1 MFRTLSLRFGIMF
14 VMIYFAIFFD
24 PMKCEFVWD
33 MQSGICNE
41 FDFEAGQCLSIENPK
56 IFSEILKDAKETV
69 FQNNS
74 ELYFVYLTDSKRYAR
89 MLPINFMHR
98 NQILSIVK
106 KLKIPIIDV
115 HDDFKNHQNP
125 LSLFQ
130 FGENYEKGSKDLQ
143 ALGHYNQKGYAIVSG
158 KILSR
163 LVDFQCY

>member
-1 MFRTLSLRFGIMF
+1 MYRTLSLRFGIMF

-74 ELYFVYLTDSKRYAR
+74 ELYFVVEVAGRDHTCRCPECMRRRRCGAR
-89 MLPINFMHR
+89 
-98 NQILSIVK
+98 
-106 KLKIPIIDV
+106 
-115 HDDFKNHQNP
+115 
-125 LSLFQ
+125 
-130 FGENYEKGSKDLQ
+130 
-143 ALGHYNQKGYAIVSG
+143 
-158 KILSR
+158 
-163 LVDFQCY
+163 